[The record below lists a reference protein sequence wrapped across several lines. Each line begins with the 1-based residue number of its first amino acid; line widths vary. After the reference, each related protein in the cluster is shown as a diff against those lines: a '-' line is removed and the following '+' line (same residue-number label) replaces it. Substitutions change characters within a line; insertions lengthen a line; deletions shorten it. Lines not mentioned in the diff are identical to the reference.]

1 MYACPIEFIL
11 PSLSVGVGK
20 TIEKAGWWQHII
32 ITPELAIK
40 IIFD

>member
-20 TIEKAGWWQHII
+20 TIEKQDDDNI
-32 ITPELAIK
+32 
-40 IIFD
+40 